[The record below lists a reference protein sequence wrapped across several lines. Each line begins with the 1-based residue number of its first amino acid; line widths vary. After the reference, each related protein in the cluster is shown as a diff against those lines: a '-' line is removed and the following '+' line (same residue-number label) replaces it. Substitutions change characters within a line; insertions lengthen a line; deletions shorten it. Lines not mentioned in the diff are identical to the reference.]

1 MNTKMKVLAASC
13 ALAAVSMAQAQPL
26 QRLTNNVTLY
36 GIVDSGIEHVSN
48 VGPAR
53 SGLTRV
59 PNLTASLPSRIGF
72 RGAEDLGGGLWA
84 QFVLETG
91 ISVDSGL
98 INQGGRFFGRQAFV
112 GLSNNAWG
120 TLSFGRQ
127 YDSFY
132 LATLDSGVFGPNIYG
147 LGSLEPYIPAARFD
161 NTIAYGGQFGNI
173 GVNANYSLGR
183 DVVGG
188 CAGENPTDTQACRAY
203 SAMIKY
209 TTQDWGVATGWGRQ
223 KGGVGAAAGLTSSN
237 RTDDRWTVNGYYKTN
252 VFKVGLGWIGR
263 DNDGSATQPRSNLYW
278 IEGSYALSP
287 ALSLEALAGRLSYR
301 NSAAGDRS
309 TLYALRAVYSFSK
322 RSAVYA
328 TVGHINNHGGQA
340 LSVSAGSPGSNPIA
354 GVGQTGFMTGIRT
367 TF

>member
-36 GIVDSGIEHVSN
+36 GIIDSGVEHVSN
-48 VGPAR
+48 VGAAR

-59 PNLTASLPSRIGF
+59 PSLTASLPSRIGF
-72 RGAEDLGGGLWA
+72 RGAEDLGGGMWA

-91 ISVDSGL
+91 IAVDTGL

-112 GLSNNAWG
+112 GLSNNSWG
-120 TLSFGRQ
+120 TVSFGRQ

-132 LATLDSGVFGPNIYG
+132 LATLDAGVFGPNIYG

-161 NTIAYGGQFGNI
+161 NTLAYGGQFGNI

-183 DVVGG
+183 DVIGG
-188 CAGENPTDTQACRAY
+188 CAGEIANDDQACRAY

-209 TTQDWGVATGWGRQ
+209 TTPGWGVATGYSRQ
-223 KGGVGAAAGLTSSN
+223 KGGPGAAAGLVN
-237 RTDDRWTVNGYYKTN
+237 RNLTDDRWTLNGYFKTD

-263 DNDGSATQPRSNLYW
+263 DNEGSATQPRSNMYW

-287 ALSLEALAGRLSYR
+287 AVSLEALAGRLSYR

-328 TVGHINNHGGQA
+328 TAGRLNNHGAQA
-340 LSVSAGSPGSNPIA
+340 LSVSAGGPGSAPVA
-354 GVGQTGFMTGIRT
+354 GVGQTGFMAGVRT